1 MHAAISRVRVST
13 PYSES
18 LDCRSQK
25 CEHQFVP
32 QSELVFYRE
41 GETVLFD
48 QWLNTLPVKVQAK
61 CLSQLRLL
69 RSQGHE
75 LRRPIADFLRDG
87 IYELRPT
94 YQGVHYR
101 ILYFFSG
108 KNVVVISHGITKES
122 EVPEVEINRAV
133 ERKRKYTGNPKVHGW
148 RG

>member
-1 MHAAISRVRVST
+1 MLFAEVRTLVYAS
-13 PYSES
+13 
-18 LDCRSQK
+18 DGD
-25 CEHQFVP
+25 
-32 QSELVFYRE
+32 VFYRA

-48 QWLNTLPVKVQAK
+48 KWLNTLPVEVQAK
-61 CLSQLRLL
+61 CLSQFRLL

-108 KNVVVISHGITKES
+108 KNIVVISHGLSKES
-122 EVPEVEINRAV
+122 EVPAVEIDRA
-133 ERKRKYTGNPKVHGW
+133 
-148 RG
+148 

>member
-1 MHAAISRVRVST
+1 MN
-13 PYSES
+13 
-18 LDCRSQK
+18 
-25 CEHQFVP
+25 FVP
-32 QSELVFYRE
+32 QSEIVFYME
-41 GETVLFD
+41 DETVLFD

-61 CLSQLRLL
+61 CLSHLRLL

-108 KNVVVISHGITKES
+108 KNIVVISHGIMKES
-122 EVPEVEINRAV
+122 EVPAIEINRAIGH
-133 ERKRKYTGNPKVHGW
+133 KKKYEANPKAHGW
-148 RG
+148 KG